1 MKLNSSIFDS
11 IRVKPS
17 KDRRRKADQPRCEKP
32 GCENAATS
40 RAPKNLGKE
49 NDYWNFCVEH
59 AREFNHSYNF
69 FKDMSVDEVAKYQKD
84 AQTGHRPTW
93 KLGERGAGTRKPGTG
108 RVRGR
113 FKLED
118 AADDFGVLGGG
129 FADATARAAEQRT
142 RTVHNAA
149 RKAFSDMGLD
159 IDADKTQ
166 IKAKFKELVKRHHP
180 DANGGDRAFEDRLRE
195 IIVAYNYLKSAGY
208 C

>member
-40 RAPKNLGKE
+40 KAPKNQGKE
-49 NDYWNFCVEH
+49 NDYWHFCVEH
-59 AREFNHSYNF
+59 AREFNHAYNF
-69 FKDMSVDEVAKYQKD
+69 FKDMSLDEVAKYQKD

-93 KLGERGAGTRKPGTG
+93 KMGERVASGRKPGTG
-108 RVRGR
+108 KSRRSTAPGG
-113 FKLED
+113 
-118 AADDFGVLGGG
+118 ADDPFGVFGE
-129 FADATARAAEQRT
+129 ASAQAKEQPA

-149 RKAFSDMGLD
+149 RKAFDHLGLD
-159 IDADKTQ
+159 VDADKVA
-166 IKAKFKELVKRHHP
+166 IKNKFKELVKRHHP
-180 DANGGDRAFEDRLRE
+180 DANGGDRSFEERLRE